1 MMEKAIFYDVKSGL
15 LARCMF
21 VGLDS
26 LGRAQWLDL
35 SQREKTEVLNMEED
49 TRVQDYFDYRL
60 LCLEGEKAESLT
72 IAHFLASTMNAYH
85 NVNDDLQYG
94 LDALRKMDVRWRH
107 DALEMKAFVEKY
119 RNKEGVECYLLRMLA
134 GYCILAT
141 IVEFDDLDTVLYYAS
156 SYMRVLEQETH
167 IIINK
172 KTLVANEEIL
182 AELDVEDKLMFD
194 KITQMK

>member
-1 MMEKAIFYDVKSGL
+1 
-15 LARCMF
+15 
-21 VGLDS
+21 
-26 LGRAQWLDL
+26 
-35 SQREKTEVLNMEED
+35 MEED